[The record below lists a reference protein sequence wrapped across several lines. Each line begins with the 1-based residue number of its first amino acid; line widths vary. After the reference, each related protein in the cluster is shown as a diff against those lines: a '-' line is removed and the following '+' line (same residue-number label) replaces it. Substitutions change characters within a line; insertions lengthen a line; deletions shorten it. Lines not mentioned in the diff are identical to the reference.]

1 MNPVSKDISTI
12 LAAAGLG
19 LVAGTNLFIGEE
31 PTTPANCVTVYDT
44 PGDAPML
51 TQDRTERYD
60 FPAIQVK
67 VRNTSYLNAQA
78 LIEAIKGA
86 LHGLAH
92 YGQGGASYEL
102 VKCDQDPF
110 SLGKDETGRSMWVCN
125 FSIQRKPL

>member
-1 MNPVSKDISTI
+1 MNPASFDIRDI
-12 LAAAGLG
+12 LAAAGLD
-19 LVAGTNLFIGEE
+19 LTAGVNLFPGEE
-31 PTTPANCVTVYDT
+31 PASPANCVTVYDT
-44 PGDAPML
+44 PGSAPML

-67 VRNTSYLNAQA
+67 VRNTSYANAQT
-78 LIEAIKGA
+78 LIEAIKVE

-92 YGQGGASYEL
+92 HVQGGTSYEL

-125 FSIQRKPL
+125 FSIQRRPI